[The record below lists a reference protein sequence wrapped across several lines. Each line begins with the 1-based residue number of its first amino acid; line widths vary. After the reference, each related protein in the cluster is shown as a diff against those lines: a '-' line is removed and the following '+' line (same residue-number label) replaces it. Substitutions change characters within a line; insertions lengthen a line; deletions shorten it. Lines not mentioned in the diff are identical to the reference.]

1 MRVLYFLFQLFLQ
14 MANITIVINSILN
27 SNKIKWEFEFIIL
40 TVNILNV
47 ERVEKVIN
55 NNTGVATLVTNK

>member
-14 MANITIVINSILN
+14 MADITIVINSILN

>member
-1 MRVLYFLFQLFLQ
+1 MGVLYFLFQLFLQ
-14 MANITIVINSILN
+14 MADITIVINSILN